1 MAKRDYYEVL
11 GVARN
16 ASEDEVK
23 KAYRKLAMQYHPDR
37 NPGDKT
43 AEDKFKE
50 AAEAYEVL
58 RDADKRARYDRYGHE
73 SVRSSHTASQEFEF
87 DLADALRTF
96 MSEGIF
102 ADFFGAGRSGR
113 TAGGQLRGSDLQ
125 IRMKLSLEEIAAGVT
140 KRIKIK
146 HQVRCNSC
154 NGSGAQAGSETVRC
168 PACGGTGE
176 RRQVSRSLFGQFIN
190 VTACQQCNGE
200 GRIVR
205 DPCRECKGDGRREEE
220 TTLTLEIPAG
230 VATGNYL
237 TVRNEGHA
245 GPKGGAPGDVIV
257 LIEEKEHELFERH
270 GDDLVLDLPISMVQA
285 VMGDRVEVPTIEG
298 QAMLEIAGG
307 TQTGKILRM
316 RGKGIPHLNGYGR
329 GDQLV
334 RIAVWIPHKLPLKER
349 ELLQQSAKSEA
360 IRPPADWRNT
370 LKRNREN

>member
-1 MAKRDYYEVL
+1 MTKRDYYEVL

-16 ASEDEVK
+16 VTEEDVK

-43 AEDKFKE
+43 AEEKFKE
-50 AAEAYEVL
+50 VAEAYEVL

-73 SVRSSHTASQEFEF
+73 SLRGSYSTSQEFEF

-113 TAGGQLRGSDLQ
+113 AAGGQLRGSDLQ
-125 IRMKLSLEEIAAGVT
+125 IRLKLALDEIATGVT

-146 HQVRCNSC
+146 HYVRCNTCS
-154 NGSGAQAGSETVRC
+154 GSGAQPGSESVRC
-168 PACGGTGE
+168 PVCNGTGE

-205 DPCRECKGDGRREEE
+205 DPCRDCKGEGRREEE

-245 GPKGGAPGDVIV
+245 GPKAGPPGDVIV

-270 GDDLVLDLPISMVQA
+270 GDDILLDLPISMVQA

-298 QAMLEIAGG
+298 QAVLEIASG
-307 TQTGKILRM
+307 TQSGKILRM

-334 RIAVWIPHKLPLKER
+334 RIAVWIPHKLPIKER
-349 ELLQQSAKSEA
+349 ELLQQLAKSEA
-360 IRPPADWRNT
+360 IRPPADWRGTFKKNSQ
-370 LKRNREN
+370 